1 MNFYHTK
8 NEVIEKVENNIATG
22 TATITGH
29 TKEQINEGD
38 ELSIN
43 GYIYNVV
50 NINEIRDHAGKFNDE
65 KNRGVFFSVDCTFKK
80 VIQLTQ

>member
-8 NEVIEKVENNIATG
+8 NEAVDKVENNIATG
-22 TATITGH
+22 TAIITGH
-29 TKEQINEGD
+29 TKEQINVGD

-43 GYIYNVV
+43 GSIYNVIS
-50 NINEIRDHAGKFNDE
+50 INEIRDHAGKFYDE
-65 KNRGVFFSVDCTFKK
+65 SNRGVFFSVNCSFKK